1 MSHSLCIRSP
11 IEGHLGCFQV
21 LALNE
26 RGCCKCLCAG
36 FGVDKHRQLIWVNTK
51 ERHYWN
57 IWWDFCKKPPKYLPE
72 WLSHF
77 AFWTIIFECIIL
89 VTHVPWLSLLLVA
102 VSWGDKAADG
112 SLTTGRI
119 LFLCS
124 FSTAFSQPALWRVKL
139 NWTEAKP
146 AWLWVL
152 AARFHFP

>member
-77 AFWTIIFECIIL
+77 AFWTIIFECVIL
-89 VTHVPWLSLLLVA
+89 VTHVPWLSLLCPGETKLQMDHWQLAGSYFYAPLVQPSA
-102 VSWGDKAADG
+102 
-112 SLTTGRI
+112 
-119 LFLCS
+119 
-124 FSTAFSQPALWRVKL
+124 SQPSGEWS
-139 NWTEAKP
+139 WTERRQNLLGFGF
-146 AWLWVL
+146 WLPDFIFL
-152 AARFHFP
+152 RD